1 MTEVFTVDDGAFTVA
16 EGAFAVDDGVSQ
28 LQVPGI
34 TRGFWPLT
42 LKLI

>member
-1 MTEVFTVDDGAFTVA
+1 MTEAFTVDDGAFTVD
-16 EGAFAVDDGVSQ
+16 EGVFAVDDGVSQ

-34 TRGFWPLT
+34 TREFWPLT